1 MEKQNR
7 NKYIKI
13 MCTPKE
19 KEDITVNANGNVSD
33 FIRNLAL
40 NNKRIR
46 VKETK
51 ADPALV
57 EQVRRAGVSLNQL
70 ARAVNSHVKAEKH
83 IELAQVH
90 FYLKACNENLERIVA
105 EATAD
110 AS

>member
-1 MEKQNR
+1 ME
-7 NKYIKI
+7 NKKKSTYIKI
-13 MCTPKE
+13 MCTPEEKE
-19 KEDITVNANGNVSD
+19 KIQNNANGNVSD

-46 VKETK
+46 VKEAK
-51 ADPALV
+51 ADPLLV

-70 ARAVNSHVKAEKH
+70 ARAVNSHIKSDKH

-90 FYLKACNENLERIVA
+90 FYLKACNENLERIIA

>member
-1 MEKQNR
+1 
-7 NKYIKI
+7 

-57 EQVRRAGVSLNQL
+57 EQVRRVGVSLNQL
-70 ARAVNSHVKAEKH
+70 AKAVNTNIKTDKH

-90 FYLKACNENLERIVA
+90 FYLKACNENLEKIMM
-105 EATAD
+105 EATTHD
-110 AS
+110 S